1 MSDSDLLAR
10 FRAEFDSPAFAHI
23 GGEILALDQESGTCR
38 LAFTPGKELC
48 NPLGGVQ
55 GGMIAA
61 MLDSACG
68 IAAIAKSGLTVYV
81 PTLEIKTS
89 FLAPVPLARLIARGQ
104 CLKLGRSAAFMEASL
119 EDAAGALLAR
129 ASATAKPV
137 ARSAPD

>member
-1 MSDSDLLAR
+1 MSELLAR
-10 FRAEFDSPAFAHI
+10 FQAEFDSPAFTLL
-23 GGEILALDQESGTCR
+23 GGEIMDVDQEAGTCVLGYSPR
-38 LAFTPGKELC
+38 EDFC

-68 IAAIAKSGLTVYV
+68 ISAIAKSGLSVFV

-89 FLAPVPLARLIARGQ
+89 FLAPVPVARVIARGQ
-104 CLKLGRSAAFMEASL
+104 CLKLGRSAAFMEAGL
-119 EDAAGALLAR
+119 EDEAGTLLAR

-137 ARSAPD
+137 ARE